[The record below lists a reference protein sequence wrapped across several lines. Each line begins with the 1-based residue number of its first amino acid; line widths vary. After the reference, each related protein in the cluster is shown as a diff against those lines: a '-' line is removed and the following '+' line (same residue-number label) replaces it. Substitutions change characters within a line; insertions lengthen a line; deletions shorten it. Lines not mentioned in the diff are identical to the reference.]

1 MKHILPDT
9 RHSEKT
15 NQTSFCTPFLK
26 LPLQFFFSAEIQTF
40 QLHHFQKGEQK
51 QSGVSFYGITCA
63 VCQVKF
69 FWLLFSLKSPYTDFF
84 DIFSMLRNSM
94 TSSNFMISSSSL
106 HTSPSTQLAPY
117 IDYPLWTLLTVLSAK
132 VYKTYS
138 CQFSKQK
145 LLLFCIGNNNLLLMS
160 QYLLF
165 HLIVFS
171 VICIYLKRINPLVF
185 YKQVQDLLV

>member
-1 MKHILPDT
+1 MLPISLLSLQVLWNYCQP
-9 RHSEKT
+9 RLNIYKARGR
-15 NQTSFCTPFLK
+15 FLC
-26 LPLQFFFSAEIQTF
+26 LPLAIT
-40 QLHHFQKGEQK
+40 L
-51 QSGVSFYGITCA
+51 SF
-63 VCQVKF
+63 
-69 FWLLFSLKSPYTDFF
+69 
-84 DIFSMLRNSM
+84 
-94 TSSNFMISSSSL
+94 SSL
-106 HTSPSTQLAPY
+106 HTFPPTQLAPY
-117 IDYPLWTLLTVLSAK
+117 TDYPLWILLTDRSAK